1 MDAYIIFYFRRK
13 NFHKQKLSWFF
24 CILAVFAK
32 VYDFEIWK
40 AYIHD
45 SSSLWNIMISFIF
58 ESFCH
63 FLPLFQQDNQNNWLQ
78 TIIFFVERSLFWWSL
93 YQHLIIIS
101 PCNIWFRLIHE
112 SLFLV
117 KYVAS
122 FQLQKFHIIHYY
134 RWFFFEGR
142 QTTFQQATTLVKISN
157 LETFLCAANR

>member
-1 MDAYIIFYFRRK
+1 MTLKFEKPIFTIVRACEI
-13 NFHKQKLSWFF
+13 SWFPSF
-24 CILAVFAK
+24 SKVFA
-32 VYDFEIWK
+32 
-40 AYIHD
+40 
-45 SSSLWNIMISFIF
+45 IF
-58 ESFCH
+58 C
-63 FLPLFQQDNQNNWLQ
+63 LYFQQDNQNNWLQ

-134 RWFFFEGR
+134 RWLFFEGR

-157 LETFLCAANR
+157 LETFLCTANR